1 MDNLSAALCGISGKV
16 YDDLYDNKITDNQ
29 TIFETLKGSQWILLT
44 LLSYSDFNFAFLFYI
59 INVINSV
66 GNPNGWKPAYEKAL
80 LIFFPFLILISYH
93 TVKYLTPYDMSILTW
108 FVCVMAFEPYFIP
121 EEQGFRKLISRSL
134 ITIGLLTGLAFSYIF
149 PVSVSIRKIIVYS
162 LGYAITS
169 VGFQLYLLSRTTERS
184 VTTTT
189 STTTSLGQT
198 R

>member
-1 MDNLSAALCGISGKV
+1 MDNLYAALCGISGKV
-16 YDDLYDNKITDNQ
+16 YDDLYDNKLTDNQ

-59 INVINSV
+59 INVLNSV

-80 LIFFPFLILISYH
+80 LIFFPFLGLISYN
-93 TVKYLTPYDMSILTW
+93 TVKYLTLYDMSILTW

-121 EEQGFRKLISRSL
+121 EERGFRKLISRSL

-169 VGFQLYLLSRTTERS
+169 VGFQLYLLSDS
-184 VTTTT
+184 TTTT
-189 STTTSLGQT
+189 STTTSPGST
-198 R
+198 G